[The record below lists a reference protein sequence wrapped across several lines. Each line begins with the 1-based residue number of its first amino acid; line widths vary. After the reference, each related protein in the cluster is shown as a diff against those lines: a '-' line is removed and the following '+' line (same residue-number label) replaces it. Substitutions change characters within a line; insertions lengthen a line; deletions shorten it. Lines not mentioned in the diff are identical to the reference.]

1 MPDEAIFNNKGCKFG
16 CKQKKRAENQLFLL
30 TRQGSNLDSS
40 GPKPDV
46 LPITPRV
53 NHYCLLFKD
62 SGKSIK
68 FFNSQ
73 NTFLKFFRLDSMFF

>member
-1 MPDEAIFNNKGCKFG
+1 MDLQAFESVWILLK
-16 CKQKKRAENQLFLL
+16 L

-53 NHYCLLFKD
+53 STLCVFLFKTVQ
-62 SGKSIK
+62 KYKKILFCK
-68 FFNSQ
+68 
-73 NTFLKFFRLDSMFF
+73 